1 MAGGQQEVSEDRE
14 GREDHHPRLV
24 ALPRDFIYIVYNTIG
39 ASAQLETAPAVDVA
53 RAVAVADVGGSI
65 DASQRRKRQEE
76 AKTMMLVRTTTTM
89 NVKVVPKRH
98 ASRQLLAL
106 W

>member
-1 MAGGQQEVSEDRE
+1 MSEDRE

-39 ASAQLETAPAVDVA
+39 ERARSLRPLPPSTSSLAVVVVA
-53 RAVAVADVGGSI
+53 ADVGGSI

-89 NVKVVPKRH
+89 VVVPKRH